1 MKYYKKA
8 LIAFEVMMSLQAS
21 AQNLVFPH
29 HFHESLLTIDSHT
42 DTPMVLLRSET
53 DFMKNNCS
61 SPYSKVDYPT
71 MLKGWLDAVIFAV
84 FTPQGSLDSLSYHK
98 AYILARKMFA
108 RIDSLIQHNSDKL
121 ALATSAND
129 IQKNYNSGKLSI
141 LIGIEN
147 GYPLNMKL
155 DRVKEFYDLGAR
167 YITLCHSKNNQLCS
181 SSTDKNQEEGLSDF
195 GKEVVRK
202 MNRLGMMVD
211 VSHISDKAFWDVI
224 SLTSKPVIASHSS
237 ARAIC
242 DHPRN
247 LSDKML
253 EAIAKNGGVV
263 QVCILSDYV
272 KKIPPDLRY
281 DSAFHI
287 LQNRFHQFEN
297 LTDTEKK
304 LVRKEIDSL
313 QKVYPRQLASVHDLV
328 DHIDHIVKVAG
339 IDHVGIGSDF
349 DGGGGLA
356 DCKDVSEIPNITS
369 ELIRRGYSAEEIQ
382 KIWGG
387 NLMRVLQAQ

>member
-21 AQNLVFPH
+21 AQNLVLPH

-61 SPYSKVDYPT
+61 SPYSKVDYPR
-71 MLKGWLDAVIFAV
+71 MLKGGLDAVFFAV

-195 GKEVVRK
+195 GKEVVRE

-211 VSHISDKAFWDVI
+211 VSHISDKAFGDVI

-272 KKIPPDLRY
+272 KKIPPDLR
-281 DSAFHI
+281 
-287 LQNRFHQFEN
+287 
-297 LTDTEKK
+297 
-304 LVRKEIDSL
+304 
-313 QKVYPRQLASVHDLV
+313 
-328 DHIDHIVKVAG
+328 
-339 IDHVGIGSDF
+339 
-349 DGGGGLA
+349 
-356 DCKDVSEIPNITS
+356 
-369 ELIRRGYSAEEIQ
+369 
-382 KIWGG
+382 
-387 NLMRVLQAQ
+387 